1 MLRQSVPYPKGWKKR
16 EWKHWI
22 DTKYGKQS
30 HLYQNFTIK
39 RSISVY
45 CENYRKA
52 MNQVKCSGF
61 DVDCDEAGRLFTI
74 QCDCKQCQ

>member
-1 MLRQSVPYPKGWKKR
+1 MFRQSVPYPKGWKKR

-39 RSISVY
+39 RSISV
-45 CENYRKA
+45 
-52 MNQVKCSGF
+52 
-61 DVDCDEAGRLFTI
+61 DCDEAGRLFTI